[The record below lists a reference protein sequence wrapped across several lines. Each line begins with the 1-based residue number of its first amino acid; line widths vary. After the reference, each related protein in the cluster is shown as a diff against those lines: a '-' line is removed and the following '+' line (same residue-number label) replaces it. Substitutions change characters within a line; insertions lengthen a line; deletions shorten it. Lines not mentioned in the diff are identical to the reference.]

1 MAADCRFLDFLVAMQ
16 RRCVSTVDQTLCH
29 LGDTLGR
36 SRMCHGKRRLQQKF
50 RRHGRPE
57 LAGSGCCEC
66 SSGTLRPLSEPC
78 GMPFET
84 TLSGDNIVHDEHRD

>member
-1 MAADCRFLDFLVAMQ
+1 AADCRILDLLAAMQ
-16 RRCVSTVDQTLCH
+16 RHCVSTVDRNLRH

-36 SRMCHGKRRLQQKF
+36 NSTCHSKRHLQQKF

-57 LAGSGCCEC
+57 LAGSGCHRTA
-66 SSGTLRPLSEPC
+66 SGTLRPLPEPC
-78 GMPFET
+78 GMPFE